1 MTGHVFVVH
10 GDLTQLACDDVLVP
24 TDRQCLVTDGFLG
37 SVPREARGERRN
49 GHTVVRPIREDERLP
64 SRVRRLPRAPD
75 APQAWLLDVS
85 DGDAEPDA
93 HWFVDGVGE
102 FLARVAADD
111 QASGLRRARRL
122 AALPLVGTG
131 EGGAAS
137 RRDEVILKLLPALRA
152 AAAEH
157 GLDVALVLAD
167 ARDAGAVQYLRL
179 REGLLAD
186 VLREHQAV
194 AQRLAAQA
202 RAGQLALFL
211 GAGVSAGAGLPSW
224 GGLLRQLGE
233 ESCMSERELAG
244 IEALQ
249 PQDAAS
255 LLSERLGAERL
266 ADLVRGVFGPR
277 RYSLSHALLAALP
290 VLETVTTNYD
300 PLFERASAA
309 AGRQVSV
316 LPWDDA
322 EAGRPWL
329 LKLHGDAERPGEV
342 VLTRDDYLR
351 FGAERL
357 ALDAVVQ
364 TVLLTRHMLFVGFS
378 LVDEH
383 FVRIAHP
390 VSALLREARGGSVPC
405 RVGTALSLVHD
416 PLRAELWARDLE
428 TVAMADDHE
437 HDRTCSDSCR
447 VHIEAARTLEVFLDL
462 LAAYTATSQPFLLD
476 ERYDGLL
483 DDDDRALAVALREL
497 SRVVNSERT
506 GAHVDVADLLARLGL
521 RG

>member
-24 TDRQCLVTDGFLG
+24 TDRQRLVTDGFLE
-37 SVPREARGERRN
+37 SVPHQARGERRN
-49 GHTVVRPIREDERLP
+49 RHTVVHPIQEDDGL
-64 SRVRRLPRAPD
+64 SGRVRRLPATPD
-75 APQAWLLDVS
+75 APRAWLLDVS
-85 DGDAEPDA
+85 FGDVEPEAD
-93 HWFVDGVGE
+93 WFVQGVAE
-102 FLARVAADD
+102 FLARVAADEHP
-111 QASGLRRARRL
+111 SRLNRARRL

-137 RRDEVILKLLPALRA
+137 RRDEVILRLLPALRR

-167 ARDAGAVQYLRL
+167 ARDAGAVQFLRL
-179 REGLLAD
+179 REGLLDD
-186 VLREHQAV
+186 VLPEHQAV
-194 AQRLAAQA
+194 ARRLAAQA

-233 ESCMSERELAG
+233 ESGMSSRELAG
-244 IEALQ
+244 IGALP

-290 VLETVTTNYD
+290 VVEAVTTNYD

-309 AGRQVSV
+309 AGRCVSV

-329 LKLHGDAERPGEV
+329 LKLHGDAERPGEI

-351 FGAERL
+351 FGSARL

-390 VSALLREARGGSVPC
+390 VSSLLREARGGAAPC

-428 TVAMADDHE
+428 TVAMVGDHDHDDA
-437 HDRTCSDSCR
+437 CSAGCP
-447 VHIEAARTLEVFLDL
+447 VPVEAARALEVFLDL
-462 LAAYTATSQPFLLD
+462 LAAYTATDQPFLLD
-476 ERYDGLL
+476 DRYDGLL
-483 DDDDRALAVALREL
+483 DDEDQALAVALRSL
-497 SRVVNSERT
+497 SGLVNRNRS
-506 GAHVDVADLLARLGL
+506 GAHADVADLLSRLGL